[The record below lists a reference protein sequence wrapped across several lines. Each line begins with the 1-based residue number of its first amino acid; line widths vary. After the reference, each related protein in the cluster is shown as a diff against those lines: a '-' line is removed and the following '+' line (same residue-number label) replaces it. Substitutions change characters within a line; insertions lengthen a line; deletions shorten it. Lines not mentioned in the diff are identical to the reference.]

1 MPTWKKTQ
9 NPDILPWWSQ
19 NTDLTQ
25 LKQLIE
31 EKAEEWD
38 VEGLNNLLKEV
49 QHNKSLNQEDIK
61 SLETL
66 VNEKIQSIKEQT
78 QEAVNALA
86 NTIPHSNQIPAMS
99 ENNPT
104 PTDWM
109 WGESNTN
116 SAPSNTDE
124 TGLFSETKK
133 WIWETWDDVRNQEKR
148 KTEPWKNT
156 LRTVGF
162 AATWIWALVLAYKW
176 IKWWV
181 NKLKGFFSGENELRK
196 KMGKIETQLAQLNDD
211 FLNERDPTEKNNIRK
226 NIEKLEDM
234 KKEIKEKLAENLEW
248 NNEDDKAKKE
258 KPWWKKFLIWAWIA
272 TWTVIWWVS
281 IYKHWPTISS
291 KVKERLGW
299 TLNFDDSLTKVSTE
313 IANGIIDSDHFWV
326 FHAHF
331 DGITY
336 DESTEELC
344 SYWEKTKITKTP
356 KKLQGL
362 DVEFNSWEELI
373 HAANIVNFAK
383 KHLRWRWKTEH
394 PFCETKFGW
403 DIAFN
408 ALWEWKPEFISW
420 SNGSEWEYILWATWW
435 LLWWYFWKWPWI
447 ALWGSLAWIIGWA
460 MLDEQSDL
468 RNTASSV
475 RKWVNFDKF
484 LNYLNGITE
493 NGKSIRCSCGE
504 QHIDPTATPIN
515 WLVDNGKEWGEREWV
530 LAEIEQTY
538 WIERT
543 WQRKLDIIWDERNPE
558 KYIIHSFGSDLPITI
573 KWWPTN
579 KSEKI
584 NYSSIQEIHIDNY
597 STEWDETDEHNK
609 PRSKNGLNLEFPPT
623 EEWLKEAIRVANLT
637 NMLVFDQKCKG
648 SKEYPF
654 WYHDWE
660 FRMDTP
666 FLSNWKFCTT
676 ILKQETLKEKYP
688 TLLADLEHYHDINEK
703 WDDVDHIWGW
713 IKQSRLHTQAIKDEN
728 KWSQYIKFLHQI
740 WKGNFWKWS

>member
-234 KKEIKEKLAENLEW
+234 KKEIKEKLAKNLEW

-281 IYKHWPTISS
+281 IYKHWNKISS
-291 KVKERLGW
+291 RVKEKLW
-299 TLNFDDSLTKVSTE
+299 LSLTFDEARQKVESE
-313 IANGIIDSDHFWV
+313 VHNWKVDDDHFWV
-326 FHAHF
+326 FNAHF
-331 DGITY
+331 EWWITF
-336 DESTEELC
+336 DEQTQEIC
-344 SYWEKTKITKTP
+344 SYWQKTKIDKNS
-356 KKLQGL
+356 KKLQWM
-362 DVEFNSWEELI
+362 DVEFPSWEELI

-383 KHLRWRWKTEH
+383 RMLKWRGENST
-394 PFCETKFGW
+394 PFCQTKWWG

-408 ALWEWKPEFISW
+408 CSETWKQAFLSANNSNEWSW
-420 SNGSEWEYILWATWW
+420 ILWTVWTVGWW
-435 LLWWYFWKWPWI
+435 LLWWYCAWVQWAAIWAVWWWLWGY
-447 ALWGSLAWIIGWA
+447 ALWAYRDNNSSAWRCCATIAKWA
-460 MLDEQSDL
+460 
-468 RNTASSV
+468 
-475 RKWVNFDKF
+475 NFDRF
-484 LNYLNGITE
+484 INYLNWQTDEKGE
-493 NGKSIRCSCGE
+493 SLWEAVGE
-504 QHIDPTATPIN
+504 QRVDSNWSPISG
-515 WLVDNGKEWGEREWV
+515 LVDNWEDGTDWNGV
-530 LAEIEQTY
+530 LAEIENSFGNDQS
-538 WIERT
+538 WRRILNIEWNET
-543 WQRKLDIIWDERNPE
+543 NPE
-558 KYIIHSFGSDLPITI
+558 EYKIQSYNHELKLTL
-573 KWWPTN
+573 KWWPKKKWETIDYS
-579 KSEKI
+579 KIESIHLEK
-584 NYSSIQEIHIDNY
+584 YDKYQSRWDWLDIDFPH
-597 STEWDETDEHNK
+597 TED
-609 PRSKNGLNLEFPPT
+609 G
-623 EEWLKEAIRVANLT
+623 LKEAIRVANLT
-637 NMLVFDQKCKG
+637 NMIVEDWKWKG
-648 SKEYPF
+648 WEAYPFAYWRYKIPYNLDIDTDWNLGSTVLSHSKLEQRFPTILNDLWEYPSVSWFF
-654 WYHDWE
+654 WIQDKMHD
-660 FRMDTP
+660 
-666 FLSNWKFCTT
+666 
-676 ILKQETLKEKYP
+676 Q
-688 TLLADLEHYHDINEK
+688 AVHDKRE
-703 WDDVDHIWGW
+703 
-713 IKQSRLHTQAIKDEN
+713 
-728 KWSQYIKFLHQI
+728 WSQYIKFLHQI